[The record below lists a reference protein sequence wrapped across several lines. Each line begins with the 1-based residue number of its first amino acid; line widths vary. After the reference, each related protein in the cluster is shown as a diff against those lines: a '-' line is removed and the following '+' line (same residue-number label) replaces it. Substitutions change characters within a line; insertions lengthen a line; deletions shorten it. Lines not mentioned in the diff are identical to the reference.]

1 MRFLRRAHE
10 LDVPLQLPMNFGV
23 IASVLLALA
32 VTLGAFGAHSL
43 KGRFDAYSMGI
54 WEKAVLYHLIHALGL
69 LIVALLE
76 RTGTL
81 SQSATS
87 TVCWLLLAGILL
99 FSGSLYALA
108 VSGVSMFGAVT
119 PVGGLAFIAAW
130 VLLAVRLARS

>member
-1 MRFLRRAHE
+1 
-10 LDVPLQLPMNFGV
+10 MNFGV
-23 IASVLLALA
+23 IASALLALA

-54 WEKAVLYHLIHALGL
+54 WDKAVLYHLIHALGL
-69 LIVALLE
+69 LIVALLG

-87 TVCWLLLAGILL
+87 AVCWLLLVGIVL

-108 VSGVSMFGAVT
+108 LSGVSLLGAVT
-119 PVGGLAFIAAW
+119 PFGGLAFIAAW
-130 VLLAVRLARS
+130 ILLGVRLARS